1 MNPRHRIVPLAVA
14 SAFALSGCGGGIE
27 SALSDAL
34 QNAINRVSNDLAAPT
49 PASPAPASPAAPA
62 AAPTASAPPMQA
74 ATKLVFSGTVATG
87 APLVGATLVVH
98 DATGTELCTQ
108 TVGEDG
114 TYSCEIAAGSRAPFV
129 VIASRDDIRLVSVR
143 PEASSGTVN
152 VTPLTNLIA
161 ATLSPSGDPAR
172 LVEEVKTA
180 PAAVDPEKVRAAVER
195 VMTALQPLLETLGT
209 RTDPI
214 AGRFNADGTGHD
226 QLLDL
231 VQVSVR
237 PEAGAGAPASNIE
250 VTVRARPAAADA
262 PPVSIAFRSNQQTV
276 PALAANA
283 VTAAAIPA
291 AGENVAMLVAD
302 FLRRMNVCY
311 ALPQTTRVT
320 QGAAQT
326 STVQAPECRTLFVG
340 DDPATY
346 LQGGS
351 RVGPGG
357 AFKGLFGTTRGVV
370 FDRPSFEYMRT
381 NGDYVIGYR
390 WTAPD
395 GSTDNEQLVVRKMGD
410 RFKAIGNQYVYDS
423 RVRSFAQ
430 WRDLVNTPAFSS
442 ISTGYNIWIANR
454 TVGGL
459 PIFEKVEVTTPRG
472 TTLTYVPAA
481 GMGWLVRA
489 RADGTPSR
497 TPVLRLAGRWL
508 DPANTT
514 SLAQKESGL
523 MLIDPPLSD
532 EELRRLPDQS
542 VWTLRFVHVDRTVPD
557 VIQTHRTTSRAL
569 TLGEVAA
576 TTFAEPTPAARE
588 AIRQASGPSGPIP
601 LTDPPNAANP
611 NWIDLSMDGPVRDFW
626 RVPSGALA
634 PTSISVFGRAANGVA
649 FNDSVNVA
657 SVARIARIPCTSQ
670 GVGDTHCAA
679 GPGLEGQYAVGGWI
693 DSLELWARNARQV
706 EVSTM
711 VGAYRLQ

>member
-1 MNPRHRIVPLAVA
+1 MNPRHRLALLTGA
-14 SAFALSGCGGGIE
+14 SVLALSGCGGGIE
-27 SALSDAL
+27 SALTGAL
-34 QNAINRVSNDLAAPT
+34 QNAINRVSNDLTAQAT
-49 PASPAPASPAAPA
+49 GSPAPAGSTTPAVGASAAPA
-62 AAPTASAPPMQA
+62 AAPMQA

-98 DATGTELCTQ
+98 DATGSQLCTQ
-108 TVGEDG
+108 AVGQDG

-129 VIASRDDIRLVSVR
+129 VIASRDDIRLVSIR

-152 VTPLTNLIA
+152 VTPLTHLIA

-172 LVEEVKTA
+172 LVDEVKAA

-214 AGRFNADGTGHD
+214 AGRFDADGTGHD
-226 QLLDL
+226 RLLDL
-231 VQVSVR
+231 LQVSVR
-237 PEAGAGAPASNIE
+237 PEAGAGGPASNIE
-250 VTVRARPAAADA
+250 VTVRARPSAADA
-262 PPVSIAFRSNQQTV
+262 PPVSIAFRSDQQAV
-276 PALAANA
+276 PALAAAA

-291 AGENVAMLVAD
+291 AGQNVAMLLAD
-302 FLRRMNVCY
+302 FLRRMNACY

-320 QGAAQT
+320 QGSAET
-326 STVQAPECRTLFVG
+326 SIVQAPQCRTLFVG

-351 RVGPGG
+351 RVGPNG
-357 AFKGLFGTTRGVV
+357 AFKGLFGTTRGVT
-370 FDRPSFEYMRT
+370 FDRPSYEYMRA

-395 GSTDNEQLVVRKMGD
+395 GSTDNEQLVVRKLGD
-410 RFKAIGNQYVYDS
+410 RFQAIGNQYVYDS

-430 WRDLVNTPAFSS
+430 WRDLVNAPTFSS

-454 TVGGL
+454 TAAGL

-472 TTLTYVPAA
+472 TILTYVPAT

-508 DPANTT
+508 DPANTA
-514 SLAQKESGL
+514 SLAEKEPGL
-523 MLIDPPLSD
+523 MLIDPQLSD

-542 VWTLRFVHVDRTVPD
+542 VWTLRFVHRDRTLPD

-569 TLGEVAA
+569 TVGEVAA
-576 TTFAEPTPAARE
+576 TTFAELTPAARE
-588 AIRQASGPSGPIP
+588 AVRQASGPAGPIP
-601 LTDPPNAANP
+601 LMDPPGAGNP
-611 NWIDLSMDGPVRDFW
+611 NWIDLSTNGPVRDFW
-626 RVPSGALA
+626 RVPSGAVA
-634 PTSISVFGRAANGVA
+634 PTSVSVFGRAANNVA

-657 SVARIARIPCTSQ
+657 SVARTARIACTSQ
-670 GVGDTHCAA
+670 GVGDTHCA
-679 GPGLEGQYAVGGWI
+679 GGLEGQYAVGGWI

-706 EVSTM
+706 EVSTL
-711 VGAYRLQ
+711 VGVYRPQ